1 MRKKIYAQQMFN
13 RYYVVQLLR
22 ILYILQYYGIIVHCF
37 FCTVHI
43 MVLVYA
49 TSATYH
55 IIVVRQR

>member
-37 FCTVHI
+37 FVQYI
-43 MVLVYA
+43 
-49 TSATYH
+49 
-55 IIVVRQR
+55 